1 MTRRSPP
8 SRLTFLPSHI
18 PTPPRG
24 APKFYLPTL
33 PPSLPTITRP
43 SLSSPHFHTLPY
55 NLTELE
61 LGLGLGME
69 GMDHPYK
76 GYKVAEE
83 GTKPPW
89 VRSRGIDLA
98 EKEMK
103 DWGLTKPREV
113 VLGR

>member
-8 SRLTFLPSHI
+8 SKLTFLPSHI

-24 APKFYLPTL
+24 APKYFLPTL
-33 PPSLPTITRP
+33 PPSLPTVTRP
-43 SLSSPHFHTLPY
+43 SLSVPLPLPQPHHQALDPEF
-55 NLTELE
+55 
-61 LGLGLGME
+61 ME
-69 GMDHPYK
+69 HPYR

-98 EKEMK
+98 EKELGR
-103 DWGLTKPREV
+103 GLERPRGV